1 MRAYLPRILW
11 LFALALAA
19 AGAGWTALAAAG
31 RATASGG
38 RGPEAQ
44 VEASVNTVVKA
55 TYAVFQEMGIT
66 ITETDFEED
75 DGEFDIEGMRGDSE
89 VDVSIERVSPRF
101 TEIEVDVDGDLFDGL
116 DGDDEDE
123 ALARNILNRIVQR
136 VS

>member
-1 MRAYLPRILW
+1 
-11 LFALALAA
+11 
-19 AGAGWTALAAAG
+19 
-31 RATASGG
+31 
-38 RGPEAQ
+38 
-44 VEASVNTVVKA
+44 
-55 TYAVFQEMGIT
+55 
-66 ITETDFEED
+66 
-75 DGEFDIEGMRGDSE
+75 MRGDSE